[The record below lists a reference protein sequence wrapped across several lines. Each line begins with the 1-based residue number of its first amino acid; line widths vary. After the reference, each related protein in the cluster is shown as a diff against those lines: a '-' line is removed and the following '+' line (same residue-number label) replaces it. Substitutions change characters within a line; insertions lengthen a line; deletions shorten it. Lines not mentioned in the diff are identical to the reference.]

1 MRKNLLLL
9 ISLFSTGIAQ
19 AQDNKSDLVINEVM
33 QSNVECIMDDIHEF
47 PDSWVELY
55 NTTDQTINLK
65 DYSLWDKDKPNKA
78 WQLPDQTVA
87 AHQWVLVYCD
97 KEDDKGGMHASFR
110 LDSGKAKVYLFK
122 NGERVD
128 SIVDLKKQKSPD
140 IAYGRKTDGS
150 NEWGYQLTPT
160 PGKANSGEIC
170 DYDHIL
176 GKPVFSEL
184 GRVTSDE
191 KAINLTLNLP
201 EDAPEE
207 AYITYTTNGSEPTAT
222 GTKYSKAIS
231 INKTTVIRAKVFCD
245 GWLSPMST
253 AQSYIFHPRK
263 MTIPIFS
270 VQTDDRYL
278 NGGNYMGLF
287 KYNTSKDDKKTH
299 DWRRPVN
306 IEFFPVEGEESAFNQ
321 LGETRI
327 QGGQSRSNA
336 LKSMVFYANKRF
348 DPDNKRF
355 IYPFFPDQKPGIS
368 EFKSFSLRD
377 GGNDFDYLYFRD
389 LIIQRTMASHVD
401 LDWQAGH
408 SAVLYINGEYMGM
421 LNIRERSNAD
431 NIFSNYNGLEDI
443 DMVEIS
449 HEKVNNVDQFI
460 EELKEGDSDFYE
472 AFKAFYSEKGHTKE
486 EYEEWMD
493 VSEYLN
499 VMVMNLYYGNID
511 FPGNNIVFWRPN
523 DDDTE
528 SGLPKKFRVIVKDT
542 DFGLGLYNRQN
553 DYNTI
558 DLLYNPSKHQGDAWA
573 CTEPATRLFKNM
585 MENEDLRQMFIDKSS
600 IYMGDFM
607 NAEGTGE
614 IIDAIKEEA
623 LEEFVAHRDKYNSWG
638 NNRNDILNKFD
649 SAKKWLAGWVEEN
662 QWGGWGG
669 WPWGGGGG
677 GTTVHESR
685 PYHFY
690 AQLSKQY
697 NLGDTI
703 PLTVNSK
710 GYVSDVVIN
719 DIPLSKDVF
728 NGKYF
733 ANRQLTITAQATD
746 GKQINGWKVTM
757 TTSSGSKSTKKING
771 SDFVMTIPKC
781 KSMNI
786 EAIVDVES
794 GIDAVGTSRSWTWK
808 RTADGILVSGVAEGI
823 SVSLH
828 DLRGIARE
836 TETSTGSDII
846 LPAESGKMYLLKVGG
861 ETIKIQ

>member
-1 MRKNLLLL
+1 
-9 ISLFSTGIAQ
+9 
-19 AQDNKSDLVINEVM
+19 
-33 QSNVECIMDDIHEF
+33 
-47 PDSWVELY
+47 
-55 NTTDQTINLK
+55 
-65 DYSLWDKDKPNKA
+65 
-78 WQLPDQTVA
+78 
-87 AHQWVLVYCD
+87 
-97 KEDDKGGMHASFR
+97 
-110 LDSGKAKVYLFK
+110 
-122 NGERVD
+122 
-128 SIVDLKKQKSPD
+128 
-140 IAYGRKTDGS
+140 
-150 NEWGYQLTPT
+150 
-160 PGKANSGEIC
+160 
-170 DYDHIL
+170 
-176 GKPVFSEL
+176 
-184 GRVTSDE
+184 
-191 KAINLTLNLP
+191 
-201 EDAPEE
+201 
-207 AYITYTTNGSEPTAT
+207 
-222 GTKYSKAIS
+222 
-231 INKTTVIRAKVFCD
+231 
-245 GWLSPMST
+245 
-253 AQSYIFHPRK
+253 
-263 MTIPIFS
+263 
-270 VQTDDRYL
+270 
-278 NGGNYMGLF
+278 
-287 KYNTSKDDKKTH
+287 
-299 DWRRPVN
+299 
-306 IEFFPVEGEESAFNQ
+306 
-321 LGETRI
+321 
-327 QGGQSRSNA
+327 
-336 LKSMVFYANKRF
+336 
-348 DPDNKRF
+348 
-355 IYPFFPDQKPGIS
+355 
-368 EFKSFSLRD
+368 
-377 GGNDFDYLYFRD
+377 
-389 LIIQRTMASHVD
+389 
-401 LDWQAGH
+401 
-408 SAVLYINGEYMGM
+408 
-421 LNIRERSNAD
+421 
-431 NIFSNYNGLEDI
+431 
-443 DMVEIS
+443 
-449 HEKVNNVDQFI
+449 
-460 EELKEGDSDFYE
+460 
-472 AFKAFYSEKGHTKE
+472 
-486 EYEEWMD
+486 
-493 VSEYLN
+493 
-499 VMVMNLYYGNID
+499 
-511 FPGNNIVFWRPN
+511 
-523 DDDTE
+523 
-528 SGLPKKFRVIVKDT
+528 
-542 DFGLGLYNRQN
+542 
-553 DYNTI
+553 
-558 DLLYNPSKHQGDAWA
+558 
-573 CTEPATRLFKNM
+573 
-585 MENEDLRQMFIDKSS
+585 
-600 IYMGDFM
+600 MGDFM

-669 WPWGGGGG
+669 WPWGGGGGG